1 MTEAMERLNPKAR
14 NLLWL
19 AYVEALSHREMAKI
33 LSLREGSIRV
43 LLFRARK
50 ALEKELRREP

>member
-19 AYVEALSHREMAKI
+19 AYVEALSHREMAEI